1 MKSGLHLTKKAVL
14 SAVLIA
20 ALVLA
25 LTVGA
30 FGAGGTRQYDFVK
43 PDVSAGEFAVNVNG
57 RWIDCGAD
65 RPYAI
70 GEGREAV
77 YYVPLAPVS
86 EELGAAVAG
95 GTVAYGN
102 AVVSLEG
109 MLYNGV
115 GELDA
120 NGAYVPLT
128 FWAEAFAAESF
139 APDSPAYKVIGGKTM
154 TDGQYLY
161 VTLTDDETDYVMA
174 IDGES
179 YTFAAGRYSD
189 GEYTVPY
196 RYAAV
201 NDELPGDG
209 ALIVFLHGNS
219 YRGYDNIMQLKLTPA
234 ATIVKYFTDKG
245 IKGHVLVP
253 QCTNTTQA
261 GWTVLTDDLA
271 AVIEGYIAEHEID
284 PSRVYVTGC
293 SMGGHG
299 TWGMLRDHADLFA
312 AAMPISGNADSPMC
326 NIDVSE
332 ITAEVPLYMLVGGGD
347 SQTMRDGMSAFAA
360 DFAAKGGTVVYEI
373 ESITLKILAVEGK
386 VALPLIVFPLLTVK
400 PPMTFLVFVVLA
412 FFIKNRERIFR
423 KSGKTHEDY
432 QAFLKTNR
440 NSLQFSRF
448 TAIILAAAGILD
460 IVAFF
465 VVSAI
470 LSQHTPE
477 GAELAEDFYL
487 SHLNALGLGDSVLLL
502 LLSPLMLLFSYT
514 RTHRN
519 KMPDTLIPFAGVVLI
534 ALVYIEGGY
543 QFLLMVPD
551 LLASADFGG
560 MGGLIESGLGEMG
573 DFSGLLG
580 P

>member
-1 MKSGLHLTKKAVL
+1 MSFGFRKDGAHAAQKKQRKYDTESDIRYRGPLSYRTFKILGWLCIALSQVAVL
-14 SAVLIA
+14 LTMEARLDPGMADALRTPTMVLKLLSNLALPFLLIANFALILNAGEGYGKQLARFGGIALAVVAGSVALFQRYIVGSVAVFMESRQEAVAFLSDMFHMPSGAGYLSYNLFIDLFLCTLLMFFLNYRPKRLFTGKLLGVFRAFAVL
-20 ALVLA
+20 
-25 LTVGA
+25 
-30 FGAGGTRQYDFVK
+30 
-43 PDVSAGEFAVNVNG
+43 P
-57 RWIDCGAD
+57 
-65 RPYAI
+65 
-70 GEGREAV
+70 
-77 YYVPLAPVS
+77 
-86 EELGAAVAG
+86 
-95 GTVAYGN
+95 
-102 AVVSLEG
+102 
-109 MLYNGV
+109 
-115 GELDA
+115 
-120 NGAYVPLT
+120 
-128 FWAEAFAAESF
+128 
-139 APDSPAYKVIGGKTM
+139 
-154 TDGQYLY
+154 
-161 VTLTDDETDYVMA
+161 
-174 IDGES
+174 
-179 YTFAAGRYSD
+179 
-189 GEYTVPY
+189 
-196 RYAAV
+196 
-201 NDELPGDG
+201 
-209 ALIVFLHGNS
+209 
-219 YRGYDNIMQLKLTPA
+219 
-234 ATIVKYFTDKG
+234 
-245 IKGHVLVP
+245 
-253 QCTNTTQA
+253 
-261 GWTVLTDDLA
+261 
-271 AVIEGYIAEHEID
+271 
-284 PSRVYVTGC
+284 
-293 SMGGHG
+293 
-299 TWGMLRDHADLFA
+299 
-312 AAMPISGNADSPMC
+312 
-326 NIDVSE
+326 
-332 ITAEVPLYMLVGGGD
+332 
-347 SQTMRDGMSAFAA
+347 
-360 DFAAKGGTVVYEI
+360 VVYEI
-373 ESITLKILAVEGK
+373 ASITLKILAVEGK

-412 FFIKNRERIFR
+412 FFIKNRERVFR
-423 KSGKTHEDY
+423 KNGRTHADY